1 MNHNKTAVLTTY
13 IDQKELTD
21 EQINKLAALIKR
33 KVGVKHVKIERNL
46 VGWAHIIQ

>member
-21 EQINKLAALIKR
+21 EQIDKLAKLIKR
-33 KVGVKHVKIERNL
+33 KVGVKHVRIERNL
-46 VGWAHIIQ
+46 IGWAHLIQ